1 MIGYLARKL
10 VTIAVLLVAVF
21 TASFFLIRLAP
32 GGPFDEDRQLPPEI
46 RRAIEAK
53 FELDQPLSAQYRSYF
68 TDVFLRGDLRPSFSY
83 RNTSVNEIIAETF
96 PRSAALGSAALLV
109 ALLLGIPAG
118 VFAAARRGRAADA
131 AVSAVF
137 ALGLAVPNFVLAT
150 LLVLVFGFGLGWF
163 PVAGFDSLA
172 HLVLPALAL
181 GIPLAAGAAR
191 LVRAGMLD
199 AMESAFVRTATA
211 KGLPRRRVLLGHALR
226 AGLTPLVTWLGPA
239 TAAVLTGSLVVEQI
253 FAIPGMGSFFVTSV
267 QNRDYTLASGVL
279 LLYFGLVAV
288 LNAAIDIALHV
299 LDPRVELR

>member
-1 MIGYLARKL
+1 
-10 VTIAVLLVAVF
+10 
-21 TASFFLIRLAP
+21 
-32 GGPFDEDRQLPPEI
+32 
-46 RRAIEAK
+46 
-53 FELDQPLSAQYRSYF
+53 
-68 TDVFLRGDLRPSFSY
+68 
-83 RNTSVNEIIAETF
+83 
-96 PRSAALGSAALLV
+96 
-109 ALLLGIPAG
+109 
-118 VFAAARRGRAADA
+118 VFAAARRGKAADA
-131 AVSAVF
+131 ALSIVF

-150 LLVLVFGFGLGWF
+150 ALVLVFGFGLEWF
-163 PVAGFDSLA
+163 PVAGFDTLR

-199 AMESAFVRTATA
+199 AMDSAFVRTATA
-211 KGLPRRRVLLGHALR
+211 KGLSRRRVLLGHALR

-288 LNAAIDIALHV
+288 LNAAIDIALHG